1 MKRKK
6 PTTKP
11 QVLDP
16 LTLTR
21 CTKCGKLVKWRV
33 VSLYKCADGKHQIRY
48 LRCPTKGC
56 DGRARQIADIA
67 Q

>member
-11 QVLDP
+11 QVLAP

-33 VSLYKCADGKHQIRY
+33 LSVYRCADGKHAIRY
-48 LRCPTKGC
+48 LKCSTPGC
-56 DGRARQIADIA
+56 DGRARQIADVA

>member
-6 PTTKP
+6 PSTKS

-33 VSLYKCADGKHQIRY
+33 FGIYKCVDGKHVIRY
-48 LRCPTKGC
+48 LKCPTPGC
-56 DGRARQIADIA
+56 DGRARQIADVA